1 MDADS
6 LAQVLPDLRGDS
18 KRKHPFLFLIS
29 KIGCRHVNVQLLRI
43 RQRDRLFVGSFNAEK
58 VQGGGK
64 CEYQWPC
71 CALLRFK
78 THVGGQELRSCSVCE
93 YCAPSVMPASVSV
106 VSCEVLQGSTKCG
119 YVDNPEFAMMS
130 ARGVRQP
137 SERGHVF

>member
-43 RQRDRLFVGSFNAEK
+43 RQRDRLFVGPFNAEK
-58 VQGGGK
+58 VQGGGE

-78 THVGGQELRSCSVCE
+78 THVGGQDALLMQRLRILCSIGHAGECI
-93 YCAPSVMPASVSV
+93 
-106 VSCEVLQGSTKCG
+106 GSL
-119 YVDNPEFAMMS
+119 M
-130 ARGVRQP
+130 
-137 SERGHVF
+137 